1 MPAFIRDTRLEKRV
15 LQIRMKA
22 AADIMDA
29 TVDFLTEEEN
39 KERTASN
46 ENLQEMERIIRRDI
60 FNQIQVRDLLRTTK
74 AELQEAIEPEN
85 VQSPKKEN
93 KKLITVQ
100 PTNED
105 IFDPMAATIK
115 YRVEQFKDKNQNS
128 DDKQPQSSPSEVVA
142 SQSPKPV
149 GRGRPRRRGKGRA
162 RARLD

>member
-1 MPAFIRDTRLEKRV
+1 
-15 LQIRMKA
+15 MKA

-29 TVDFLTEEEN
+29 TVDFLTEEEK

-60 FNQIQVRDLLRTTK
+60 FNPIRVRDLLRTTK

-128 DDKQPQSSPSEVVA
+128 HEKQPQSSPSEVVA

-162 RARLD
+162 RARCD